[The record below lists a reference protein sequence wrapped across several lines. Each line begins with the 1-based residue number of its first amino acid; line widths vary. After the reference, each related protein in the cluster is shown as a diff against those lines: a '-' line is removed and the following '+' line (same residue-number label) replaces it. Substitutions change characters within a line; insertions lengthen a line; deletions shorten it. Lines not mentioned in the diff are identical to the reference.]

1 MNKIKMSIFTILVLL
16 IGTINVNALSV
27 SKNDITIEKGKS
39 NSIEL
44 YANTESEI
52 ESVDFTLVFSTY
64 DIPAYFAPA
73 DGNTDT
79 NPDGIAHHIIL
90 GQASSGKTLLGTI
103 NINVLTNAT
112 DNTGTINLNNPSA
125 TSSNGNKINLDIQN
139 INVTVGTPVVET
151 TEGKKEEEKKDN
163 NLLEKIESNITKI
176 ELKKDT
182 FEYTVTIK
190 DSVTELDL
198 KPVAKDSDTKIDI
211 TTQKIKD
218 LKDNKIIITAKNDS
232 TEQKY
237 TINVKTNKENKIKID
252 DEEFKGSTSYK
263 SKWIVII
270 IILIVVLSFSLLFN
284 KKK

>member
-16 IGTINVNALSV
+16 IGIINVNALSV

-79 NPDGIAHHIIL
+79 NPNGIAHHIVL

-103 NINVLTNAT
+103 NINVLANAT
-112 DNTGTINLNNPSA
+112 DTYGTINLNNPSA

-139 INVTVGTPVVET
+139 INVSVGTPTEET
-151 TEGKKEEEKKDN
+151 TVEKKEEKKDN

-237 TINVKTNKENKIKID
+237 TINVKINKENKTKID

-270 IILIVVLSFSLLFN
+270 IILIVVLGFSLLFN